1 VKRIAALLIVM
12 ALSVFSLAYAKGEEK
27 VFRATTDPDG
37 VQRVEVRG
45 GSYYYNPN
53 RIIVKVNVPVELKL
67 KKDGKMVPHNIV
79 MKAPEAGIEFDTA
92 MSGDPKTVTFT
103 PKKTGIFPFHC
114 SKKLP
119 FIASHK
125 DKGMEGVL
133 EVVQ

>member
-1 VKRIAALLIVM
+1 MKRIAALSIVM
-12 ALSVFSLAYAKGEEK
+12 ALSIFSFAYAKGEEK
-27 VFRATTDPDG
+27 VFRATTDADG
-37 VQRVEVRG
+37 IQRVEVTG

-67 KKDGKMVPHNIV
+67 KKEGKMVPHDIV
-79 MKAPEAGIEFDTA
+79 MKAPEAGMEFDTA
-92 MSGDPKTVTFT
+92 LSGDFKTVTFT
-103 PKKTGIFPFHC
+103 PKKTGVFPFYC